1 MKKLNENVT
10 INQVELNNWK
20 YDEDGFMYPV
30 SYQASV
36 SFHGK
41 EYIFYFTT
49 DDLRQKEDW
58 GLDNSGCEG
67 DEELFDSA
75 ESYFSNH
82 DKEADALMEMLEEE
96 WEDYWREDSPY
107 NFMGIKDE

>member
-20 YDEDGFMYPV
+20 YDEDDFMYPV

-49 DDLRQKEDW
+49 DDLR
-58 GLDNSGCEG
+58 
-67 DEELFDSA
+67 
-75 ESYFSNH
+75 
-82 DKEADALMEMLEEE
+82 
-96 WEDYWREDSPY
+96 
-107 NFMGIKDE
+107 